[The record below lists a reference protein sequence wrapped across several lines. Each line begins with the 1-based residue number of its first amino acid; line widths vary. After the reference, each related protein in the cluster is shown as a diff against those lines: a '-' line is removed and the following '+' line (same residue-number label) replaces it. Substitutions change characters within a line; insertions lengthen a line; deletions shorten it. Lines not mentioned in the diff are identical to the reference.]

1 MCKPHQSLFLL
12 LYLAMIHRTRKETT
26 YCKGEYQLC
35 PFLRLQTLTPE
46 PIHMYT
52 IVEASDIE
60 KRVNDDI
67 YLKSIFLVSIL
78 P

>member
-12 LYLAMIHRTRKETT
+12 LYLAMIQRTRKETT

-46 PIHMYT
+46 PIHMYA
-52 IVEASDIE
+52 IVEASDKE

-67 YLKSIFLVSIL
+67 YLKSNFLVLIL
-78 P
+78 H